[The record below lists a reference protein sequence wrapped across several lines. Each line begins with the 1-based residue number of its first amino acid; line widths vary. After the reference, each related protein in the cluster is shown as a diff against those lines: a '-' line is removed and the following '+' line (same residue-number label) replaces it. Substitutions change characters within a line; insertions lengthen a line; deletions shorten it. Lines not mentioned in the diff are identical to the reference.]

1 MPIRILWVR
10 ARAAAEGEALFLGVL
25 AQGSAANALQFNRIQ
40 LNPRQ
45 LSHPLW
51 LKGFGQLM
59 KGSDE
64 EGFATMQVYNT
75 AGWSQEDT
83 TEQRVRMQLIL
94 LLYCVCFMMLLVSRF
109 LILEM

>member
-64 EGFATMQVYNT
+64 KGLNV
-75 AGWSQEDT
+75 AGIS
-83 TEQRVRMQLIL
+83 
-94 LLYCVCFMMLLVSRF
+94 MLF
-109 LILEM
+109 E